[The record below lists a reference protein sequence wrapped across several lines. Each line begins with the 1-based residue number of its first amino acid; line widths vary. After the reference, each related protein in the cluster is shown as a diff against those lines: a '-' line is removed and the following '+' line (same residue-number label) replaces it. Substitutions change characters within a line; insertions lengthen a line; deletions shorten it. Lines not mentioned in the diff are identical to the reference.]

1 MKIKKYLKD
10 NSICISFI
18 FVIVCFFTFMCL
30 FCAKEFDYFWHIK
43 AGEYMVNKN
52 MILTKDVFSWFMKEK
67 SWISHEWL
75 FEVLLYRLKLIF
87 PSLHVFVYV
96 LVSGLTLGLI
106 LFFSNKK
113 GYLKN
118 IPFSLLWIIFPIIF
132 FSFFVAR
139 PHMISNIFLAITIWT
154 LKDLFYDENSKKL
167 YVLPIISILWANFH
181 GGSSSLIYLLIVV
194 FLICGLFKFNLSKI
208 EADRIG
214 KKQIIKYIL
223 VMFLCI
229 VCLCINPHG
238 VKMLYYPYTNMADG
252 FMQELIAE
260 WHPTNWNNIF
270 DYSYIVLLLVIF
282 FAFLFSKKKIKL
294 LDLVMFGI
302 GTYMGIKSIRFWPY
316 VYIFSTF
323 FIFDYINKRKYD
335 KGSLQ
340 VLCILGVFFLSFFF
354 MNFNFMFRD
363 VKLVDDEIIKIL
375 KDEKPKKLYN
385 YYDFGGYLVYQD
397 IEVFVDGRAD
407 LYTNY
412 NLKDY
417 YNIFSL
423 SKDYVKLID
432 KYDFDYFLV
441 PVDSRIATYLKY
453 SDNYEKIISKEKIVL
468 YKQKKTS

>member
-67 SWISHEWL
+67 SWMSHEWL
-75 FEVLLYRLKLIF
+75 FEVLLYRLKLVF
-87 PSLHVFVYV
+87 PSLHVFLYV

-106 LFFSNKK
+106 LFFTNKK

-139 PHMISNIFLAITIWT
+139 PHMISNIFLAITIWV
-154 LKDLFYDENSKKL
+154 LRDLFYNRESKKI
-167 YVLPIISILWANFH
+167 YILPAISILWANFH

-194 FLICGLFKFNLSKI
+194 FLVCGLFKFNLSKI
-208 EADRIG
+208 ESVRIE
-214 KKQIIKYIL
+214 KKQLIKYIL

-229 VCLCINPHG
+229 GGLCINPHG

-252 FMQELIAE
+252 FMQKLIAE

-270 DYSYIVLLLVIF
+270 DYSYIILLLVIF
-282 FAFLFSKKKIKL
+282 LTLLFSNKKIKF

-302 GTYMGIKSIRFWPY
+302 GTYMGLKSIRFWPY

-323 FIFDYINKRKYD
+323 FIFDYINERKYD

-340 VLCILGVFFLSFFF
+340 VLCILGLFLLSFFF
-354 MNFNFMFRD
+354 VNFKFMIREI
-363 VKLVDDEIIKIL
+363 KLVDDEIIEVL
-375 KDEKPKKLYN
+375 KKEEPKRLYN
-385 YYDFGGYLVYQD
+385 YYDFGGYLVYQN

-417 YNIFSL
+417 YNISSL
-423 SKDYVKLID
+423 SKDYIKLID

-453 SDNYEKIISKEKIVL
+453 SDSYEKIISKEKIVL